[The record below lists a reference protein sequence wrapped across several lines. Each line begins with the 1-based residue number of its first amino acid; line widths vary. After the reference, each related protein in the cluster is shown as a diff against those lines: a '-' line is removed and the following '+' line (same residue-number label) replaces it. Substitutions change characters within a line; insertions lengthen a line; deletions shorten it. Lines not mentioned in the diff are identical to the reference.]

1 MSSSTR
7 LARRCCEMSLIKL
20 NKKKGVFAVLLAGL
34 VLTSTTVLGYAANYI
49 PTGRDTKLPPEK
61 VSYDI
66 VNLDRYELLYETDEI
81 TYYYREDRDIIAVY
95 DKRNEYVWKTGADL
109 AFSSDINDAMD
120 AAKTEE
126 ELLAAAEPKEKS
138 LNTTYTGIANSLIT
152 VEYYESDTIKYISSA
167 SRENA
172 TSKLYTLNNN
182 PATRRLEVA
191 FDKLDLQLNVYITF
205 TEDSIRYDIPYE
217 EITGAGKSSMA
228 SIWVTPFLGASGGMA
243 QYYDIETGE
252 YGDAVSKYMVPGYVL
267 VPDGCG
273 GLIRFADNEAAFTEY
288 IGDVYGSDLSTDTY
302 YYSNLSDVVPLKNPV
317 LPVYGIAH
325 GDRQA
330 AFVAYAEAG
339 AEYMDIIVRPEENKK
354 VLYTWAYPRFE
365 YNNNFFQVYNK
376 QGAGFFS
383 RMDEPQQVN
392 ISMTYTFLAGD
403 GSDARS
409 HAADYTGMA
418 AAYREHLMKQGVL
431 SVAETGTDTMPI
443 RIDFMMADSKSGLLG
458 TEQVVVTDTDGVDRI
473 LAQLM
478 EDGVTNI
485 NSGLIGWQKNGE
497 TLTRPDKAKYSGS
510 IGTKRDFEKLMEKYA
525 DLGVDVSY
533 AREMSTINKKMTNFF
548 NTAAKHVNT
557 WYLDIS
563 KEWILPENAP
573 VKLFSYA
580 TPEKTAE
587 WTKKLVEKA
596 GEGSES
602 FTLSGISNVLVST
615 FDRNG
620 VVTSATEAISL
631 YQETLAGLNENTKL
645 NLSNPNMYLW
655 QYTDRYLQM
664 PVGTSQYVFETDT
677 VPFLQMILYGTMEM
691 YAPYSNF
698 SFYTESDILKMIDY
712 NMSPSFILSEE
723 PSYLLADTASAD
735 LYSTEFSQYEE
746 MIVSIYS
753 KVNAVLSETKGYEW
767 TNRTVFA
774 NGVICNTYEK
784 DGKTMQVVIN
794 YTENNVTYS
803 GTVIEGLTAK
813 IIR

>member
-1 MSSSTR
+1 
-7 LARRCCEMSLIKL
+7 MSLVKL
-20 NKKKGVFAVLLAGL
+20 NKKKGVFAALFTAILIGGAAL
-34 VLTSTTVLGYAANYI
+34 SGYAANYI

-66 VNLDRYELLYETDEI
+66 VNLDRYELLYETEDI
-81 TYYYREDRDIIAVY
+81 AYYFREDRDVIAVY

-109 AFSSDINDAMD
+109 AFSSDINDAID

-152 VEYYESDTIKYISSA
+152 VEYYESDTVKYISSA
-167 SRENA
+167 SKENA
-172 TSKLYTLNNN
+172 TSTLYTLNNN
-182 PATRRLEVA
+182 PATRCLDVA
-191 FDKLDLQLNVYITF
+191 FDKLDLQIKVYITF
-205 TEDSIRYDIPYE
+205 TEDSITYDIPYE
-217 EITGAGKSSMA
+217 EISGQGKYQMA

-243 QYYDIETGE
+243 QYYDVETGE

-288 IGDVYGSDLSTDTY
+288 IGDVYGSDLSTEPY
-302 YYSNLSDVVPLKNPV
+302 YYSYLSDVVPLKNPV
-317 LPVYGIAH
+317 LPVFGVAH

-330 AFVAYAEAG
+330 AFVAYAQSG

-365 YNNNFFQVYNK
+365 YNTSYFQVYNK

-383 RMDEPQQVN
+383 RMEEPQHVD

-403 GSDARS
+403 GTDGRS

-418 AAYREHLMKQGVL
+418 VTYREHLIEQGVL
-431 SVAETGTDTMPI
+431 SVREQTSGTMPI

-458 TEQVVVTDTDGVDRI
+458 TEQVVVTDTDGVDKI
-473 LAQLM
+473 LAQLLD
-478 EDGVTNI
+478 DGVTNI

-510 IGTKRDFEKLMEKYA
+510 IGTKKDFTGLIEKYQE
-525 DLGVDVSY
+525 LGVDISY
-533 AREMSTINKKMTNFF
+533 ARETSTINKKMTNYFG
-548 NTAAKHVNT
+548 TAAKHVNT
-557 WYLDIS
+557 WYIYLS

-573 VKLFSYA
+573 VLQFSYA
-580 TPEKTAE
+580 TAEKVAE
-587 WTKKLVEKA
+587 WTEKLVEKTGKA
-596 GEGSES
+596 GDS
-602 FTLSGISNVLVST
+602 FTFSGISNVLT
-615 FDRNG
+615 GTYDRSG
-620 VVTSATEAISL
+620 VATSVTDAISI
-631 YQETLAGLNENTKL
+631 YQDTMAKLHEDVKL
-645 NLSNPNMYLW
+645 NLVNPNMYLW

-677 VPFLQMILYGTMEM
+677 VPFLQMVLYGTMEM

-698 SFYTESDILKMIDY
+698 SFYTQSDILKMIDY

-735 LYSTEFSQYEE
+735 LYSTEFAQYEE
-746 MIVSIYS
+746 MIVSIYG
-753 KVNAVLSETKGYEW
+753 KVNEILSQTKGYSW
-767 TNRTVFA
+767 TDRTVLE

-784 DGKTMQVVIN
+784 DGDTFCIIIN
-794 YTENNVTYS
+794 YTENSYNYS
-803 GTVIEGLTAK
+803 GTSVDGLTAK